1 MTNMPKSFQNSQATK
16 KGLPDFNKMCL
27 TALKVL
33 YAKQTPHIIQYRSYK
48 KFSNDACINDL
59 RNTFFQFCSNWEN
72 CSFEKLKKNC

>member
-48 KFSNDACINDL
+48 KFSNVLMISEIH
-59 RNTFFQFCSNWEN
+59 FFNSALIGKTAL
-72 CSFEKLKKNC
+72 SKN